1 MDAELTTQVTP
12 QDIAVYED
20 PFTYFADVI
29 KGKIKMKN
37 SDLYSLDNN
46 VIVVGILSA
55 ARESAKTGKTVL
67 FNK

>member
-1 MDAELTTQVTP
+1 
-12 QDIAVYED
+12 
-20 PFTYFADVI
+20 
-29 KGKIKMKN
+29 MKN

-46 VIVVGILSA
+46 ILVVGILSA